1 MTTAEVTA
9 AEVLAVVSDLLDEG
23 RLATL
28 EQLPGLVA
36 RLAGRLGL
44 DQVVIY
50 LPDLREDVLRELTG
64 RGLDAGHGGDQL
76 AVEGSLAG
84 RAFAQTR
91 PIVSPAGHGGRQ
103 RHYLPILDD
112 ARRMGVLCADAAEDV
127 TELVQP
133 LVSVLGM
140 QLAGKYAFS
149 DAYARLARTQAMNV
163 AAEMQWALM
172 PPRAFAS
179 DRVVVAAAMEPV
191 YAVGGDA
198 FDYAVAGDTLH
209 LAVFDAMGHD
219 STAGLTGNLAVA
231 ACRNNRRQG
240 VDLATTSERIE
251 QVLIE
256 HFGRSRFV
264 TGVLADLDLATGEL
278 AWVNR
283 GHHPP
288 VLIRGGR
295 SSSTLAC
302 PPAHP
307 MGTGLCLP
315 VEVCRTQLE
324 PGDRLLLYTDGVTE
338 ARDDRGQEFGLARFT
353 DYIVRSQ
360 TDELPVPETLRRLM
374 NAVLRHHGGKLR
386 DDATVLFCEWRGP
399 HRNLRLS
406 SGRSG
411 AWSGPIGWEV

>member
-1 MTTAEVTA
+1 MTAPEVTA
-9 AEVLAVVSDLLDEG
+9 DDVLAVVSDLLDEG

-28 EQLPGLVA
+28 EQLPDLMT
-36 RLAGRLGL
+36 RLASRLGL

-50 LPDLREDVLRELTG
+50 LADLREDVLRELTG
-64 RGLDAGHGGDQL
+64 RGLDAAQGGEQL

-84 RAFAQTR
+84 RAFSQTR
-91 PIVSPAGHGGRQ
+91 PFMAPAGQSGRQ

-112 ARRMGVLCADAAEDV
+112 TRRLGVLCADAAEDV

-140 QLAGKYAFS
+140 QLATKCEIS

-191 YAVGGDA
+191 YTVGGDA

-251 QVLIE
+251 NALIE
-256 HFGRSRFV
+256 HFGRSRYV
-264 TGVLADLDLATGEL
+264 TGLLADLNLATGEL
-278 AWVNR
+278 DWVNR

-295 SSSTLAC
+295 WSSTLDC

-307 MGTGLCLP
+307 MGTDLHLP

-338 ARDDRGQEFGLARFT
+338 ARDDRGQEFGLTRFT

-360 TDELPVPETLRRLM
+360 ADGLPVPETLRRLM
-374 NAVLRHHGGKLR
+374 NAVLGHHGGKLR
-386 DDATVLFCEWRGP
+386 DDATVMFCEWRGT

-406 SGRSG
+406 SGPPG
-411 AWSGPIGWEV
+411 APEPG